1 MVVTITTRMMW
12 VSIVHKQCYLATNIP
27 MVIVIEIISLSAR
40 YNVWW
45 KCGGNHVKANIS
57 KHRKV
62 SAISIYIYICF
73 LCHESWV
80 SKVQLDL
87 PTAWLP
93 LAVCWTHGERDCLHM
108 TQWDFQTVYC
118 FRGSAC
124 YTSHCHRH
132 FGHHN
137 SCYHW
142 LVMCWSR
149 C

>member
-1 MVVTITTRMMW
+1 MVVTITTRMMC
-12 VSIVHKQCYLATNIP
+12 VSIVHKQCHLHHKHYHSDGNFIFS
-27 MVIVIEIISLSAR
+27 ISVR

-45 KCGGNHVKANIS
+45 ERGYHFEASIS

-62 SAISIYIYICF
+62 SAISICF
-73 LCHESWV
+73 SCHESWV

-93 LAVCWTHGERDCLHM
+93 LAVCWTHGEGDGETDCLHM

-118 FRGSAC
+118 FPGSAC